1 MQIGDVIAQQ
11 VIEKRGWTEHDL
23 MRTTRM
29 TVFGGI
35 FAGPILSN
43 WYKFIDKRV
52 TVQSPSKGIFCQK
65 LKSEKLSFCCIALFY
80 KVACDQ
86 FIFAPFFIGGK
97 WNICIS
103 LF

>member
-11 VIEKRGWTEHDL
+11 VIEKRGWAEHDL

-43 WYKFIDKRV
+43 WYRFIDKIV
-52 TVQSPSKGIFCQK
+52 TTQSPSKGIFCQWFNKPETK
-65 LKSEKLSFCCIALFY
+65 LLLYSFVLQGCMRSIYICS
-80 KVACDQ
+80 
-86 FIFAPFFIGGK
+86 FFH
-97 WNICIS
+97 WR
-103 LF
+103 